1 MKLMMSRLNTDL
13 LLFSGTTG
21 FHELLEFMPED
32 AVLLLRPPFLVDS
45 GTFLE
50 HGMNVFPQIKMN
62 QTLGL
67 CSLTRLR
74 CPNVKTPQVLV

>member
-21 FHELLEFMPED
+21 FHELED

-74 CPNVKTPQVLV
+74 CPNVKTPQVVV